1 LKGENDFINVDN
13 RAKKDSGIIVKRVY
27 GFMKWYKINYKQ
39 TNSFPL
45 TYTDGS
51 NNYQVS
57 LTNCDKYLSHLK
69 SSKFISQEYIRLW
82 REYFQS
88 KAENFK
94 TNVQNEGPP
103 EGFDFDFVLHSQE
116 PELIFQS
123 LEKLRYTMDEMSN
136 TKAVIT
142 VHSEWEDW
150 KYSVE
155 LSKINKIWY
164 IDYISLKEPD

>member
-1 LKGENDFINVDN
+1 LVGGNIVTNDVNVV
-13 RAKKDSGIIVKRVY
+13 KKDSGLIVNRVY
-27 GFMKWYKINYKQ
+27 GFIKWYKINYKQ
-39 TNSFPL
+39 INNFPL
-45 TYTDGS
+45 TYVDAS
-51 NNYQVS
+51 NNYQVN
-57 LTNCDKYLSHLK
+57 LINCDKYLAQLK

-116 PELIFQS
+116 PELIFQG
-123 LEKLRYTMDEMSN
+123 LEKLKYTIEEMNNS
-136 TKAVIT
+136 KAVII
-142 VHSEWEDW
+142 VHTEWEDW
-150 KYSVE
+150 KYAVE
-155 LSKINKIWY
+155 LSKIKNLWY